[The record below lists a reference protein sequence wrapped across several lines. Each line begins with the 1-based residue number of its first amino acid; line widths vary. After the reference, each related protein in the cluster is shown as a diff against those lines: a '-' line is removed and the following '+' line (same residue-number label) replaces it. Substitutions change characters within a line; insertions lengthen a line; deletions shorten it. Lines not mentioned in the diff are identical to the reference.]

1 MAKKLEVG
9 NLTKKLTEGVY
20 FELKV
25 KKSVLLPILYILD
38 SP

>member
-9 NLTKKLTEGVY
+9 NLTKKLTEGVH
-20 FELKV
+20 FELKY
-25 KKSVLLPILYILD
+25 KNSVLLPTMD

>member
-9 NLTKKLTEGVY
+9 NLTKKLTEGVH
-20 FELKV
+20 FELKDRN
-25 KKSVLLPILYILD
+25 SVLSPILYISD